1 MSDMIRVLVVS
12 KNETL
17 KRNMEEW
24 FHQKVEAGRLYID
37 FAGSRDEAEHLMST
51 VNYDKIFHNGIYV
64 IDAIERLQVGADVY
78 LFGKTNNNLDNY
90 VENPHDRKKISRIF
104 SKNYLKTVYNIG
116 GLAGSAIT
124 ILIALIAFIAF
135 GLDARGDIDYNA
147 TVGLDNKKGI
157 EKVDSKVEEVKKEVD
172 RVGDVAE
179 ENNTILRFVYKDE
192 INKALPKKNE
202 NKSTIGDNND

>member
-17 KRNMEEW
+17 RRNMEEW
-24 FHQKVEAGRLYID
+24 FHAKVEAGRLAID
-37 FAGSRDEAEHLMST
+37 FASSRDEAEDLMSSI
-51 VNYDKIFHNGIYV
+51 NYDKIFHNGIYV

-90 VENPHDRKKISRIF
+90 VENPHDKKKISKIF
-104 SKNYLKTVYNIG
+104 SKNYLKSVYNIG

-124 ILIALIAFIAF
+124 IVLALVAFIAF
-135 GLDARGDIDYNA
+135 GLDARGDIDINA
-147 TVGLDNKKGI
+147 KASVENKEAI
-157 EKVDSKVEEVKKEVD
+157 EKLGDEVD

-179 ENNTILRFVYKDE
+179 ENNVILRFVYRDKVNE
-192 INKALPKKNE
+192 ALPEKNE
-202 NKSTIGDNND
+202 NKSTIGDNDD